1 MNNKKTTKQKDL
13 KKWTTPRIININI
26 SNTESGYVTGTEKP
40 TSEFSE

>member
-26 SNTESGYVTGTEKP
+26 SNTASGTFPGDEKI
-40 TSEFSE
+40 TTEFS